1 MSKNISRRDLL
12 RAIVAGSG
20 GFVATSFLP
29 EKWLRPVVKSGVLP
43 VHAQA
48 SAPTS
53 TPTTAPTSV
62 PAQNYVKGFA
72 NIDIYNEEDDSFVY
86 ALVSSTP
93 FSQDSVKALGNFK
106 VASPHQIKIEYEPV
120 EGEEVSL
127 YNKIL
132 FSFGDNIL
140 PPTDYNFVS
149 SKKTDKNGFVKWNY
163 DELLIGDQ
171 AQFFQFKIA
180 WWFKFVIPSDSDEI
194 ERVII
199 DINLNND

>member
-43 VHAQA
+43 AHAQA

-53 TPTTAPTSV
+53 TPTSV

-72 NIDIYNEEDDSFVY
+72 NIDIYNEEDDSYVY

-93 FSQDSVKALGNFK
+93 FSKEFVKAIGNFK
-106 VASPHQIKIEYEPV
+106 VASPHQIKIDYEPV

-127 YNKIL
+127 FSKII
-132 FSFGDNIL
+132 FSFGDDIL
-140 PPTDYNFVS
+140 QPTDYNYNFVS
-149 SKKTDKNGFVKWNY
+149 SKKTDKNGYVKWNY
-163 DELLIGDQ
+163 DEILIGDQ
-171 AQFFQFKIA
+171 AKFFPFKIA
-180 WWFKFVIPSDSDEI
+180 WWFKFEIPSDSDEI

-199 DINLNND
+199 DFNY